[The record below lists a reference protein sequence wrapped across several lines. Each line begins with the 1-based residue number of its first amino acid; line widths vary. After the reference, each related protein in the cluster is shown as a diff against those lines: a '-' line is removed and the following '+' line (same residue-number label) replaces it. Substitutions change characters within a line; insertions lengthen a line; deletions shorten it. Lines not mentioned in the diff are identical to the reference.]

1 MLFLLTVL
9 LHSSSFPFM
18 WHIRVWAH
26 PLHAFLQS
34 KLMGKR
40 AYWNK
45 WLKELD
51 AQGGITGLR
60 VRTTRRALLD
70 DCDYNMHLSNSA
82 YAKNSDQNKMN
93 FAIDAFAPAFVTGG
107 FMALGGS
114 HFLYL
119 KEIPMGTE
127 YTMETRLAGWG
138 DKWMHLVTEFVV
150 YPKKGGKGKGGKGK
164 GAGKE
169 GAKAAGAG
177 AGHETHDSRSG
188 RPNPAVP
195 TFSAPPSGTDSPA
208 SGVPANG
215 GAGELKAEAMVRSAS
230 EVLRKVKA
238 RVRDP
243 RPDGGIVCCVCVTD
257 YCFKQGRVTIPPRIA
272 LFTGFHSPDPAMRAE
287 AMRILLQK
295 DCGIPFVRGGWKEH
309 PHADKLGLDVGL
321 GPDGTTAWALAV
333 ADKMEE
339 ANDDIASV
347 GASWMPSVGP

>member
-1 MLFLLTVL
+1 MYADAPRATADRLVKVLFLLVL
-9 LHSSSFPFM
+9 ILHTNSLPFM

-26 PLHAFLQS
+26 PLHAFIQS
-34 KLMGKR
+34 KVMGKR
-40 AYWNK
+40 AYWKK
-45 WLKELD
+45 WLRELD

-60 VRTTRRALLD
+60 VRTTRRALAD

-82 YAKNSDQNKMN
+82 YAKNSDQNKMA

-114 HFLYL
+114 HWLYL

-127 YTMETRLAGWG
+127 YVMETRLAGWG
-138 DKWMHLVTEFVV
+138 DKWMHLVTEFIIYPKGKKVV
-150 YPKKGGKGKGGKGK
+150 YKT
-164 GAGKE
+164 
-169 GAKAAGAG
+169 KA
-177 AGHETHDSRSG
+177 G
-188 RPNPAVP
+188 RPNPPVP

-208 SGVPANG
+208 SGVPVNG
-215 GAGELKAEAMVRSAS
+215 GPAAGEKAEAMVRSAS
-230 EVLRKVKA
+230 EVLKKVKA

-243 RPDGGIVCCVCVTD
+243 RPDGGVICCVAITD

-272 LFTGFHSPDPAMRAE
+272 LFTGFHSPDPAMREE

-295 DCGIPFVRGGWKEH
+295 DNGIPFVRGKWKEH
-309 PHADKLGLDVGL
+309 PLADKLGLDVGL
-321 GPDGTTAWALAV
+321 GPDGTTAWAQAV

-347 GASWMPSVGP
+347 GASYMPGL